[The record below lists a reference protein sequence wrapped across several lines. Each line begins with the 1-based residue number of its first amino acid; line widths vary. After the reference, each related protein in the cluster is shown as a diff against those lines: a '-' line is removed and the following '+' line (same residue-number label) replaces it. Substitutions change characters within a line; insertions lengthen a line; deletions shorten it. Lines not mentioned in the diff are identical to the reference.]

1 MKWGNSK
8 WVGKRIG
15 IICIVSILL
24 CNIPAVIIAIVP
36 TGTLQQIDLSRLGVF
51 LIVFVPNLLVIIIY
65 Y

>member
-36 TGTLQQIDLSRLGVF
+36 TGTLQQIDLAELGVF
-51 LIVFVPNLLVIIIY
+51 LIAFVCV
-65 Y
+65 